1 MEATKKGRVV
11 TGKSKDYFSGR
22 ADAVDDAVRLLN
34 NHAAMFT
41 SQTSCVIAALAKRV
55 ETLKEGDDMA
65 LYRWL
70 EQAAKS
76 DYKEVYEA
84 ARTMMAYYQGAE
96 FQTKDQES
104 LAAQPDADGLPSVP
118 SEIINAISHYG
129 DERDGGT
136 NSAQAFGDVVRLI
149 RVELSRAQTAPAVD
163 LASVSDE
170 LSRVYQQSDA
180 FEEYWKAKQECPEH
194 NLITKNAA
202 HATWHEACDWMRTLL
217 SRPSAPAP
225 VSEQPAFPERD
236 PSKPAEQQGMFRKFD
251 VRRVDGSDQPGGKH
265 HGCRYFVLDLDHD
278 PAAPAGMRGYA
289 AEIRATHP
297 KLADDIEAEFGE
309 QPAAQTFCASCHT
322 VVRCAE
328 SGECDHH
335 GYKLQIAEGGGN
347 E

>member
-1 MEATKKGRVV
+1 M

-41 SQTSCVIAALAKRV
+41 SQTSCVIAALAKQV

-76 DYKEVYEA
+76 DYKEVSEA

-96 FQTKDQES
+96 FQTKEQES

-163 LASVSDE
+163 LASVSGEEARCIQAAAEFIQDI
-170 LSRVYQQSDA
+170 SDA
-180 FEEYWKAKQECPEH
+180 QPEIGH
-194 NLITKNAA
+194 PELAERLRA
-202 HATWHEACDWMRTLL
+202 LL
-217 SRPSAPAP
+217 SQPAAP
-225 VSEQPAFPERD
+225 VSEQPAAQTEEVPEVWLRSIAKNTSLSVSARD
-236 PSKPAEQQGMFRKFD
+236 AALHLLSVLPAQQVAEQVGEQQEFN
-251 VRRVDGSDQPGGKH
+251 
-265 HGCRYFVLDLDHD
+265 
-278 PAAPAGMRGYA
+278 
-289 AEIRATHP
+289 
-297 KLADDIEAEFGE
+297 IEAAAKKLSECMDYPWDHMPE
-309 QPAAQTFCASCHT
+309 QGRQSMRAITQRVLAAANSQAAQAK
-322 VVRCAE
+322 E
-328 SGECDHH
+328 SGN
-335 GYKLQIAEGGGN
+335 GK
-347 E
+347 